1 MMGRTPFSPTSFS
14 RTSNGLWHT
23 VFSFEQMNIEHQTY
37 YHATPSKHPLH
48 LILSPP
54 TGQYSSVARS
64 STKTY
69 PFFSRVNIASR
80 FPLNFSF
87 KDSSP
92 LCAQVYYTMCSKLL
106 FCLLLCI
113 IWPLNK
119 CKYCK
124 GNESDKRRKFF
135 YPLLFKF
142 FECNSGSRGLA

>member
-1 MMGRTPFSPTSFS
+1 MAFASTFNSTWNNFSILTLMMGRTPFSPTSFS

-37 YHATPSKHPLH
+37 YHATPSKHTFH

-92 LCAQVYYTMCSKLL
+92 RPSVLRYTILCALSSSFACCCASYDL
-106 FCLLLCI
+106 
-113 IWPLNK
+113 
-119 CKYCK
+119 
-124 GNESDKRRKFF
+124 
-135 YPLLFKF
+135 
-142 FECNSGSRGLA
+142 